1 MKIKK
6 NTVRKKMVTGRLT
19 NESRVPSLSYLH
31 VQHFM

>member
-1 MKIKK
+1 
-6 NTVRKKMVTGRLT
+6 MVTGRLT